1 MNGLVYCPNP
11 MQDEN
16 LIGYL
21 RRLALNNGHAGWRD
35 MIRAL
40 DFKPTRTILENDSSA
55 MLLALGVPMDEVQS
69 WCTSA
74 TSKVGWKLYKRA
86 RIDPVCVHC
95 LQESEH
101 LRRAWSHCLV
111 TACPHHKCQLIDRCP
126 DCGEMLEHTRT
137 GIAICDCG
145 YDLRYAETVQATPM
159 QCWSSAR
166 ITGDMQPIRMVDEI
180 GTADDYHHL
189 DDLLF
194 QLGIR
199 FDPRIKLKRGSAKR
213 PKHIEDAIALLNP
226 VLEIFEDLHPRLSAH
241 IAARFKAGNQN
252 AFNLIGRLGPW
263 YSGMDMVCRKTRA
276 FPVIWEVFSDAV
288 FDNFD
293 GFIRGQAG
301 LTPSA
306 DKQRQFLGVAEAA
319 KLIGVSKPALQEA
332 IERKQI
338 RVRTGC
344 QGINYAVHMISRE
357 QCEAARQLRAGSL
370 TLSEACTFLG
380 VSKSIL
386 QHLVNADIA
395 TPDQQWDH
403 TIFKV
408 GPFSKEQLTG
418 IREKLNSSIQARAAC
433 RTFRLDQIDA
443 RRTVD
448 LKALVRIYRA
458 IFAGELNPIGRSDN
472 EGLAGFLFPA
482 DEVKQYL
489 GTAALDSGLTLS
501 QLALATGWKYQSV
514 AGWASQNLLAS
525 ESVVLQGRRS
535 RVVTVEGL
543 ASFRREWI
551 PVAEIAAA
559 MGSKGSAVTKHL
571 ESKGVSIFGQTHECD
586 GAVRGGLIRVSD
598 LGRLAGLVGSVS
610 RKSIETLR
618 GENVDR

>member
-1 MNGLVYCPNP
+1 MLDEDLV
-11 MQDEN
+11 
-16 LIGYL
+16 GYL
-21 RRLALNNGHAGWRD
+21 RRLAMNNGHAGWRD
-35 MIRAL
+35 MVRAV
-40 DFKPTRTILENDSSA
+40 DFKPTKTVVENDLST
-55 MLLALGVPMDEVQS
+55 MLLALGIPMDDVQP
-69 WCTSA
+69 WYTAA
-74 TSKVGWKLYKRA
+74 TSKVNWKLHKRT
-86 RIDPVCVHC
+86 RTDPVCVCC

-111 TACPHHKCQLIDRCP
+111 VACPHHQCQLIDRCP
-126 DCGEMLEHTRT
+126 GCGEMLENSRT

-145 YDLRYAETVQATPM
+145 FDLRYATRTEATPM

-166 ITGDMQPIRMVDEI
+166 VTGDMQPIRPVDEI
-180 GTADDYHHL
+180 GTEEDYRHL

-194 QLGIR
+194 HLAIR
-199 FDPRIKLKRGSAKR
+199 FDPSVKIKRGAAKR
-213 PKHIEDAIALLNP
+213 PQHVDDVIAFLRP
-226 VLEIFEDLHPRLSAH
+226 VLELFEDLQSRLPAH
-241 IAARFKAGNQN
+241 IAARFEAGNQN
-252 AFNLIGRLGPW
+252 AFNLTGRLGAW
-263 YSGMDMVCRKTRA
+263 YIGLDLICRKTRT
-276 FPVIWEVFSDAV
+276 FPIIWEIFSDSV

-301 LTPSA
+301 LTPSTT
-306 DKQRQFLGVAEAA
+306 KQRQFLGVAEAA
-319 KLIGVSKPALQEA
+319 KLIGVSKPILQEA

-357 QCEAARQLRAGSL
+357 QCDAARKLRSNSMTA
-370 TLSEACTFLG
+370 SEACTFLG
-380 VSKSIL
+380 IPKSIL
-386 QHLVNADIA
+386 QHFVNADIA
-395 TPDQQWDH
+395 KPDQQWNH

-418 IREKLNSSIQARAAC
+418 IREKMDSAIQVRAAS

-458 IFAGELNPIGRSDN
+458 IFSGDINPIGRSKN
-472 EGLAGFLFPA
+472 EGLAGLLFPA
-482 DEVKQYL
+482 DEVKRYL

-514 AGWASQNLLAS
+514 AGWASQSLLES
-525 ESVVLQGRRS
+525 ETVVLQGRRS

-543 ASFRREWI
+543 ANFRREWI
-551 PVAEIAAA
+551 PVSEVASA

-571 ESKGVSIFGQTHECD
+571 ESKGVAIYGQTHESN
-586 GAVRGGLIRVSD
+586 GAVRGGLIRISD
-598 LGRLAGLVGSVS
+598 LGRLAGLVGSIS
-610 RKSIETLR
+610 RKSIEPLR
-618 GENVDR
+618 GENVV